1 MRKMPNKKGTEK
13 GARRS
18 ESQKSSI
25 GQRKHQEN
33 QLDQCSLCQVKLTH
47 HSRALFVEEELGRLF
62 CSEDCIVKF
71 FAADIK
77 KLEEEYKSRLSV
89 FDLKPSEKEALN
101 HLRLSTLNQ
110 PDEVWNEKLMTGD
123 RLYYLIREYSKD
135 HHENSAGCRV
145 WCVCIC
151 LFLRGEPSFLFLA
164 FSTRDE
170 SLVNLYRKGERLK
183 RDQKYS
189 VNGSSSEMMSQAPT
203 DSSRPML
210 VDGLA
215 DAWTPEETIRA
226 QLSQQRR
233 PDDIPQKEYEYY
245 QSCLEETLQTP
256 DEVWST
262 QIKGQHGLKLY
273 YFIKFYPG
281 EDPSIWY
288 IILARDTDDQEQ
300 IEILDAFPT
309 RDSLLVENY
318 RTGTQEVGAMDL
330 HAASRMVH

>member
-1 MRKMPNKKGTEK
+1 MPNKKGTEK
-13 GARRS
+13 KPRRS
-18 ESQKSSI
+18 EGRKSSADPK
-25 GQRKHQEN
+25 KHLEN
-33 QLDQCSLCQVKLTH
+33 QPDHCSSCHLKLTH

-71 FAADIK
+71 FSTEIK
-77 KLEEEYKSRLSV
+77 KLEEEYKSRVSI
-89 FDLKPSEKEALN
+89 FDLSPAEKEALA
-101 HLRLSTLNQ
+101 HLRWSTLSQ
-110 PDEVWNEKLMTGD
+110 PDESWKENSPTGD
-123 RLYYLIREYSKD
+123 CLHYLIREYPRDSQ
-135 HHENSAGCRV
+135 ENSTGTRV

-164 FSTRDE
+164 FLTRDE
-170 SLVNLYRKGERLK
+170 SLVNLYRKGERVK
-183 RDQKYS
+183 RDQKQS
-189 VNGSSSEMMSQAPT
+189 INGSMNGVSNQAPMDT
-203 DSSRPML
+203 SRPML

-215 DAWTPEETIRA
+215 EAWTADETIRA

-233 PDDIPQKEYEYY
+233 ADDIPQQEYELY

-262 QIKGQHGLKLY
+262 QLQGEDSLKLY

-288 IILARDTDDQEQ
+288 IIVARDTEDQEQ

-318 RTGTQEVGAMDL
+318 RTGIQEVGAMDL